1 MACSARCVVVLMI
14 AVDIQRCRIR
24 FRFADHGYVT
34 VRVDTAV
41 SPRSASLCCSFLIY
55 GCASRARL
63 CRWGIALLIAVD
75 IQRGQKFIRF
85 ANHGRYTALVDTAV
99 SSRRALACSSLL
111 IHDWACCIFALPIC
125 YVAVGI
131 YTLHGLLCQMHFY
144 FTDRSEYTAMPDM
157 LSLC

>member
-99 SSRRALACSSLL
+99 SSRRALALL
-111 IHDWACCIFALPIC
+111 V
-125 YVAVGI
+125 VAD
-131 YTLHGLLCQMHFY
+131 TRLGLLY
-144 FTDRSEYTAMPDM
+144 FRFADLLCRRRDIHPSWPAVPDA
-157 LSLC
+157 LLLY